1 MVVKLKTF
9 IESELFKTAEI
20 IAGKQGEDNLVRSIN
35 ILDTPDGYL
44 FMNEGTLC
52 ITSGYAWL
60 QDPKEQETL
69 LRNLKYKRVA
79 GLAMMLR
86 FFKGALPDGLKQMA
100 DELGLPIVSIDDELA
115 YMDIIRYFENHIY
128 SPALGKFLDAKRLNE
143 QMLACLGKRVMQD
156 LAQALNRFLGKDIYL
171 CMDEKCVAIEEMSEF
186 EKIRSQV
193 ENWVD
198 LGEVAIHTD
207 CLNRAC
213 LYETVVGGK
222 VHKWLSCELK
232 EGDRLNNV
240 IYIKENHE
248 DFSENDYVIIELA
261 LRVLDLDFKNKAID
275 FEHHIAEL
283 VDLLFDYSHLQYDS
297 LKQELDESGFKIA
310 ERMGVLLFPEN
321 INHSVLHKVNSVVIN
336 HYNSKLV
343 MGNYGDHFI
352 VIYPQSTEGEER
364 IRSMSKALCNQFMPV
379 GKRYA
384 AIGTVVDLSE
394 LTSSYNQAKETL
406 YWTSQR
412 ELKEVAA
419 YEELG
424 FLRLFAK
431 SNFMESIEEYCQV
444 MLGPVIEYDK
454 KKDADLLK
462 TLIALV
468 DNQWSDT
475 QAARALFVHKN
486 TIKYR
491 LNLIAKLVN
500 MELSAGPK
508 RFNMECAIR
517 LHTFFHTP

>member
-20 IAGKQGEDNLVRSIN
+20 IAGKQGENNSVRSIN

-44 FMNEGTLC
+44 FMDEGTLC

-69 LRNLKYKRVA
+69 LRNLKHKKVA

-86 FFKGALPDGLKQMA
+86 FFKGSLPDGLKQMA
-100 DELGLPIVSIDDELA
+100 DELGVPIVSIDDELS

-128 SPALGKFLDAKRLNE
+128 STALGKFLDTKLLNE
-143 QMLACLGKRVMQD
+143 QMLACLGKKVMQD
-156 LAQALNRFLGKDIYL
+156 LTHALNRFLGKDVYL
-171 CMDEKCVAIEEMSEF
+171 CMGEKCFAIEEISEF

-193 ENWVD
+193 ENWVE
-198 LGEVAIHTD
+198 LGDVAIHTD

-213 LYETVVGGK
+213 LYETRIGEN
-222 VHKWLSCELK
+222 VHRWLSCELK

-240 IYIKENHE
+240 IHIKENHI
-248 DFSENDYVIIELA
+248 DFTENDYVIIELA
-261 LRVLDLDFKNKAID
+261 LRVLDLDFKNQAID
-275 FEHHIAEL
+275 FEQHIAEL
-283 VDLLFDYSHLQYDS
+283 VNLLFDYSHLDYES
-297 LKQELDESGFKIA
+297 LKQEMDENEFKID
-310 ERMGVLLFPEN
+310 EQMGVLLFPEN
-321 INHSVLHKVNSVVIN
+321 ISHTVLHKVNSILIN
-336 HYNSKLV
+336 HYNSKLI
-343 MGNYGDHFI
+343 MGNYGDYFI
-352 VIYPQSTEGEER
+352 IIYPQISDGEER
-364 IRSMSKALCNQFMPV
+364 IRNMSMTLCNHFMPV

-384 AIGTVVDLSE
+384 AIGNVVDLSE
-394 LTSSYNQAKETL
+394 LASSYSQAKETL
-406 YWTSQR
+406 YWTSKR
-412 ELKEVAA
+412 EIKDVQT

-431 SNFMESIEEYCQV
+431 SEYMESIEDYCQG

-454 KKDADLLK
+454 KKGSDLLE

-491 LNLIAKLVN
+491 LNLITKLVN

-517 LHTFFHTP
+517 LHTFFHA